1 MAEQENLIPLAG
13 SLLIAHPG
21 MGDPNFKKTVILMAS
36 HSAESG
42 AIGIIINRPTEL
54 TLGEVDNE
62 TANTPLANVT
72 IYQGGPIASKQLIL
86 TAWQWNA
93 NIHMFK
99 LHFGLTKEMALQVHT
114 SSDVQLKGFLGYAG
128 WDKGQLE
135 NELQQKAWLVC
146 PLDKLQ
152 TQFAFEKRLWFKL
165 LCKINPTLL
174 LLADV
179 PVNPLWN

>member
-128 WDKGQLE
+128 WDKGQLKMSS
-135 NELQQKAWLVC
+135 NKKRGSFALSINSKHNSLLKSVC
-146 PLDKLQ
+146 GSSYYVKL
-152 TQFAFEKRLWFKL
+152 TQPCCCWRMCL
-165 LCKINPTLL
+165 
-174 LLADV
+174 
-179 PVNPLWN
+179 